1 MFSTNK
7 RKTSR
12 TPETLTNGEKKKKRE
27 PQTLIIRSF
36 FVGKKKKGRV
46 ARERRRLWEE

>member
-12 TPETLTNGEKKKKRE
+12 KPETLTNGEKKKRE

>member
-1 MFSTNK
+1 VVFSTNK

-12 TPETLTNGEKKKKRE
+12 KPETTNGEKKKRE
-27 PQTLIIRSF
+27 PQTLIRSF

>member
-27 PQTLIIRSF
+27 PQTLIRSF
-36 FVGKKKKGRV
+36 FVGKKKKGRE